1 MKTSE
6 LRQKFLKFFETKG
19 HTVVRSSSLVP
30 HDDPTLLFTNAGMN
44 QFKDVFL
51 GFDKRP
57 YSRATTAQKC
67 VRAGGKH
74 NDLENVGYTARHHTF
89 FEMMGNFSF
98 GDYFKRDAIHFAW
111 EFLTS
116 PEWLNIPKDKLLATV
131 YAEDDEAYNI
141 WLNEIGMPSERI
153 VRIGDNKGAK
163 YASDNFWQMGDTGP
177 CGPCSEIF
185 YDHGEEIWGGIPG
198 SPEEDGDRWIEIWNC
213 VFMQFNRDEQ
223 GNMNPLP
230 KPSVDTGMGLE
241 RMAAVMQHVHS
252 NYEIDLFQDLLK
264 AVARETG
271 AAFSME
277 EPSLKVIADHI
288 RSCSFLIAD
297 GVLPS
302 NEGRGYVLRRII
314 RRAVRH
320 GYKLGQKQAFFYKL
334 VPDLVKAMG
343 DAYPELKEKQTQIME
358 ALRAEESRFGETLE
372 KGMGL
377 FNQVYNELK
386 FNQIFDLLAKEF
398 KVTPVEDIDLDMFS
412 TRNFVGRSAEIPYIS
427 NQHPNVDYPAP
438 MGNVNE
444 KIYAMPV
451 RLTDGRIG
459 INIFP
464 TDETARLILSNDW
477 NSLRFY
483 SFCNSLITYYQ
494 QKGQLET
501 LKLNGEHIFKLY
513 DTYGFPYDLTADIC
527 RERNIELDEAGFE
540 REMEAQRTRARAA
553 QSFKANAQLPYD
565 GQDTEFKGY
574 SERQTESKVLAL
586 YKDGEQVNELNE
598 GDEGAIVIDFT
609 PFYAESGGQ
618 VGDVGY
624 IFAGENRFEVR
635 DTQKIKAAVFGQFG
649 VQTSGRLKVGDSV
662 TAKVDDEIRNANM
675 RNHSATHLMHKAL
688 RDVLGGHVEQKG
700 SLVTAESTR
709 FDISHPQA
717 VTAEEI
723 AEVERRVN
731 EAVLANVAV
740 NAAIM
745 SMEDA
750 QKTGAMMLFGEKYGE
765 EVRVLQMGGFST
777 ELCGGTHVSRTGDI
791 GLFKIISEGGI
802 AAGVRRIEAIT
813 GLNALKWAQEQERLV
828 KDIIA
833 ETKAQTEKDVLA
845 KIQAGAAHAKALE
858 KELARAKAE
867 LAVHAG
873 AKLLDDAK
881 DLGAAKLVAAQIEAD
896 AAALRE
902 IVTDLTGKSDNA
914 VILLAAVNDG
924 KVSLC
929 AGVSKPLTGKVKAG
943 DLVKFAAEQV
953 GGKGGGRPNLA
964 QAGGTDAGKLPAVLD
979 SVKDWVG
986 AKLA

>member
-6 LRQKFLKFFETKG
+6 LRQKFLKFFESKG
-19 HTVVRSSSLVP
+19 HTIVRSSSLVP

-51 GFDKRP
+51 GFDKRA
-57 YSRATTAQKC
+57 YNRATTAQKC

-116 PEWLNIPKDKLLATV
+116 PEWLNIPKEKLLATV

-141 WLNEIGMPSERI
+141 WLNEIGMPAERI

-271 AAFSME
+271 APFSMD
-277 EPSLKVIADHI
+277 EPSLKVVADHI

-297 GVLPS
+297 GVMPS

-377 FNQVYNELK
+377 FNQVLNGMKFLKLESLLPKDGAGKPLALKTADGVEFTAASRAAPGKKQIVIRPQVSGSLNEGMY
-386 FNQIFDLLAKEF
+386 
-398 KVTPVEDIDLDMFS
+398 IDLQ
-412 TRNFVGRSAEIPYIS
+412 A
-427 NQHPNVDYPAP
+427 A
-438 MGNVNE
+438 
-444 KIYAMPV
+444 
-451 RLTDGRIG
+451 L
-459 INIFP
+459 
-464 TDETARLILSNDW
+464 ETAHIPDAEKPFAEALNAYLMDNIA
-477 NSLRFY
+477 NS
-483 SFCNSLITYYQ
+483 
-494 QKGQLET
+494 
-501 LKLNGEHIFKLY
+501 KLVIGGEHIFKLY
-513 DTYGFPYDLTADIC
+513 DTYGFPYDLTADMA
-527 RERNIELDEAGFE
+527 RELGIDLDEDGFN
-540 REMEAQRTRARAA
+540 REMEAQRARARAA
-553 QSFKANAQLPYD
+553 QNFKANSQLEYT
-565 GQDTEFKGY
+565 GADTEFTGY
-574 SERQTESKVLAL
+574 EKRSQDTKIIAL
-586 YKDGEQVNELNE
+586 YKGSEAVDELQAGEAGVVVLEQ
-598 GDEGAIVIDFT
+598 T

-618 VGDVGY
+618 VGDVGF
-624 IFAGENRFEVR
+624 IFTGENRFRVE
-635 DTQKIKAAVFGQFG
+635 DTQKIKAAVHGQFG
-649 VQTSGRLKVGDSV
+649 AVVSGSLKVGDAV
-662 TAKVDDEIRNANM
+662 FAEIDNDIRNSIM
-675 RNHSATHLMHKAL
+675 RNHSVTHLMHKAL
-688 RDVLGGHVEQKG
+688 RDVLGTHVEQKG
-700 SLVTAESTR
+700 SLQNAELTR
-709 FDISHPQA
+709 FDISHPQGIS
-717 VTAEEI
+717 AEEI

-731 EAVLANVAV
+731 AAIIANVPV
-740 NAAIM
+740 KVETM
-745 SMEDA
+745 SIEDA
-750 QKTGAMMLFGEKYGE
+750 QKSGAMMLFGEKYGDF
-765 EVRVLQMGGFST
+765 VRVITMGDYST
-777 ELCGGTHVSRTGDI
+777 ELCGGTHVARTGDI
-791 GLFKIISEGGI
+791 GFFKIISEGGI
-802 AAGVRRIEAIT
+802 AAGIRRVEAIT
-813 GLNALKWAQEQERLV
+813 GLAALAWAQNQESLM
-828 KDIIA
+828 KNIIA
-833 ETKAQTEKDVLA
+833 EVKAQTEKDVLA
-845 KIQAGAAHAKALE
+845 KIQANAANAKALE
-858 KELARAKAE
+858 KELAKAKAE

-873 AKLLDDAK
+873 AKLLDKAK
-881 DLGAAKLVAAQIEAD
+881 DLGVAKLVAAQIEAD

-929 AGVSKPLTGKVKAG
+929 AGVSKPLTNKVKAG

-953 GGKGGGRPNLA
+953 GGKGGGRPDLA
-964 QAGGTDAGKLPAVLD
+964 QAGGTDAAKLPEMLGSVEGWVKGKL
-979 SVKDWVG
+979 
-986 AKLA
+986 